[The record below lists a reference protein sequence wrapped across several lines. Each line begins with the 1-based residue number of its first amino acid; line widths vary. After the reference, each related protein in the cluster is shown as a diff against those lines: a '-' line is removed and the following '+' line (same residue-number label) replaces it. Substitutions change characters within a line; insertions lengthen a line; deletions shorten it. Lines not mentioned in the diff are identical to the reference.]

1 MKRLTVAALVVVV
14 GLVLG
19 TVAYGAWGGGACP
32 WYGNQAVDVNKV
44 KAFQKET
51 LPLRD
56 ELITKRLELRN
67 EYGKD
72 TPDQGRVTALQKEI
86 NDLQTRIQTAAEKQ
100 GLPAWGPG
108 GMMGGGGGRGGG
120 PGMMG
125 RGGRGP
131 GQGGG
136 YGCGA
141 CPMWQ

>member
-1 MKRLTVAALVVVV
+1 MKKLLVVALVVAV
-14 GLVLG
+14 GFLLG
-19 TVAYGAWGGGACP
+19 TVAYSSGGGYGP
-32 WYGNQAVDVNKV
+32 WSGNQVDVNKV

-72 TPDQGRVTALQKEI
+72 TPDQGRVTALQKDI
-86 NDLQTRIQTAAEKQ
+86 SDLQTKIQSAAQKE

-108 GMMGGGGGRGGG
+108 SMMAGGGWGHG

-125 RGGRGP
+125 RGGYGP
-131 GQGGG
+131 HYGGG
-136 YGCGA
+136 YAGGY
-141 CPMWQ
+141 CPMW